1 MEVGR
6 LPISASQRG
15 KLIAAGYTTLS
26 SFSSLSPSHLARGY
40 IFFFFFFTS
49 FSFAFLE
56 KWTFFFCMCDI
67 VDLII
72 IPKLLYHLA
81 LSNFW
86 SRTVTDVS
94 R

>member
-56 KWTFFFCMCDI
+56 KWTIFFVCVI
-67 VDLII
+67 LLII
-72 IPKLLYHLA
+72 IPKLLYYLA